1 MDNIVELFNKN
12 KFEVEY
18 VYSGD
23 KITGVTHPE
32 WPFTI
37 VKNGLQR
44 ALVCKETNKPF
55 GKMMKDDFN
64 TILMCWLLIDDPEL
78 IDTASQSKQT

>member
-1 MDNIVELFNKN
+1 MKILDLLHYKQRKVTMDNIVELFNKN

-23 KITGVTHPE
+23 KITSVTHPE
-32 WPFTI
+32 WPVTI
-37 VKNGLQR
+37 VNNGLQR
-44 ALVCKETNKPF
+44 ALVGKEKNEPF

-64 TILMCWLLIDDPEL
+64 TILVYW
-78 IDTASQSKQT
+78 